1 MNVESS
7 RIGVLFVGV
16 REFPAD
22 HCSVVVTFTT
32 RPVVSKCSTP
42 FRVVVTLT
50 LIFHLLAS
58 SLRVYINLQME

>member
-7 RIGVLFVGV
+7 MIRVLFVGV

-22 HCSVVVTFTT
+22 YCSGVVTFTT

-42 FRVVVTLT
+42 FRVVVILT

-58 SLRVYINLQME
+58 SMIV

>member
-32 RPVVSKCSTP
+32 GRVVAKCSIP
-42 FRVVVTLT
+42 FRVVDPLT

-58 SLRVYINLQME
+58 SFRV